1 MTTFQIEQLYL
12 SDDMRFVIDIKLNI
26 KRHVFKRDRIM
37 CMWAVLVGF
46 VVNIIGGEDMDDHL
60 MSRIIDHLMKMNTM
74 VIYMIPKV
82 MREMVANT
90 VVNFN
95 FKSWT

>member
-1 MTTFQIEQLYL
+1 
-12 SDDMRFVIDIKLNI
+12 
-26 KRHVFKRDRIM
+26 
-37 CMWAVLVGF
+37 
-46 VVNIIGGEDMDDHL
+46 MDDHL
-60 MSRIIDHLMKMNTM
+60 MSRIIDHFMKMNTM

-95 FKSWT
+95 FKS